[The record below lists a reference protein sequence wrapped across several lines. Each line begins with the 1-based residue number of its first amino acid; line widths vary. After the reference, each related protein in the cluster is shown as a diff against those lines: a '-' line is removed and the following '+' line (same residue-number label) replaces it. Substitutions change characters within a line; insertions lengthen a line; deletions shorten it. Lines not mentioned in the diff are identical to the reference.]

1 MQDENIT
8 MKQSTVRI
16 VELSK
21 REMCY
26 NQKKV
31 SDQE

>member
-8 MKQSTVRI
+8 MKQSTIWI

-21 REMCY
+21 RGGRRNNYMP
-26 NQKKV
+26 
-31 SDQE
+31 STL